1 MVHGMIRR
9 LFRSEKAQSL
19 AEFALLTPI
28 LFVMLIGAVDIGRYT
43 HFRML
48 LGNSAHAGAEYGSLN
63 VSTVM
68 DTTGITSAATN
79 DAPTISGIAITPG
92 YGCSCA
98 DGTGTTSTC
107 TTTMCSSS
115 HRLLYVTV
123 QAKAT
128 FKPLFNYPFIGTSI
142 PVTQTAT
149 QQVPQ

>member
-1 MVHGMIRR
+1 MHPRMLRNFLR
-9 LFRSEKAQSL
+9 TEAAQSL

-68 DTTGITSAATN
+68 DNTGITSAATN
-79 DAPTISGIAITPG
+79 DAPTISGINITPG
-92 YGCSCA
+92 YGCVCA
-98 DGTGTTSTC
+98 DGTGTTSVC

-123 QAKAT
+123 VAKAT
-128 FKPLFNYPFIGTSI
+128 FKPLFNYPFIGTAV

>member
-1 MVHGMIRR
+1 MHGGMVRR
-9 LFRSEKAQSL
+9 FLRTEAAQSL

-63 VSTVM
+63 VSTVL
-68 DTTGITSAATN
+68 DSTGISSAATN
-79 DAPTISGIAITPG
+79 DAPTITGIAVTPG
-92 YGCSCA
+92 YGCTCA
-98 DGTGTTSTC
+98 DGTGTTTVC

-115 HRLLYVTV
+115 HRILYVTV
-123 QAKAT
+123 VAKAT
-128 FKPLFNYPFIGTSI
+128 FKPLFNYPFIGSSI